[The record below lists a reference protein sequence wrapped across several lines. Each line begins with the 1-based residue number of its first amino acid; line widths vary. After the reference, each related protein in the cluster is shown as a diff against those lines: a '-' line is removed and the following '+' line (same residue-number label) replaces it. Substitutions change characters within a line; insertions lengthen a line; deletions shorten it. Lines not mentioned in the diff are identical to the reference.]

1 MARHDA
7 YIDYQKQVKVIEEEQ
22 KQKEI
27 QRKERLK
34 KKIVEEY
41 QIAAEETKINAAP
54 KR

>member
-1 MARHDA
+1 M
-7 YIDYQKQVKVIEEEQ
+7 QK
-22 KQKEI
+22 
-27 QRKERLK
+27 KERLK